1 MIMQGIVD
9 LCLKKLN
16 QYYLKW
22 LGGMLMYNNS
32 PSPIMVVSGKT
43 AQEILKKSQKPIG
56 DYTDAINKAR
66 ERLRKVGA
74 IK

>member
-1 MIMQGIVD
+1 
-9 LCLKKLN
+9 
-16 QYYLKW
+16 
-22 LGGMLMYNNS
+22 MYNNS

-56 DYTDAINKAR
+56 DYTDAINIAR

>member
-1 MIMQGIVD
+1 
-9 LCLKKLN
+9 
-16 QYYLKW
+16 
-22 LGGMLMYNNS
+22 MYNNS

-66 ERLRKVGA
+66 ERLRKGGA

>member
-1 MIMQGIVD
+1 
-9 LCLKKLN
+9 
-16 QYYLKW
+16 
-22 LGGMLMYNNS
+22 MYNGS

-43 AQEILKKSQKPIG
+43 AQEILKKSQRSDI
-56 DYTDAINKAR
+56 DYTDAINRAK